1 MRIPTAFLPLLLSL
15 PTAVVTAYD
24 PDCGS
29 SSYTGFAI
37 KSSSSCASYVYCQSG
52 DVTSET
58 SCPDGLL
65 FNGGVGRGGICTW
78 PEMVVCEEE
87 DGEDGGAAA
96 ATTTTTTT
104 TTTSTSSA
112 TTTTTS
118 STSTNGSSNGNGNGN
133 NALPS
138 PWKQYLDAQS
148 GNYYYHNPD
157 TDVTQWQRPSAA
169 TQSNQSSSNG
179 SNNNSNGGNNN
190 SGGNSNNA
198 NPNNYYCGQSRTDA
212 AAHCHPC
219 PSGSLLDCEDVTHG
233 CFANVD
239 SCAASSSNNGS
250 GRANSGSAASNNGSA
265 NSNEKTLSL
274 SDFAQNQNP
283 TTQTTSTTSTRTNAA
298 PSPSVV
304 TETQAP
310 SLPPWTNAPYASY
323 KGPKR
328 SKTVI
333 GYYASW

>member
-1 MRIPTAFLPLLLSL
+1 MRITTAFLPLLLST
-15 PTAVVTAYD
+15 TAVVTAYD

-52 DVTSET
+52 GVTSET

-78 PEMVVCEEE
+78 PEMVVCEED
-87 DGEDGGAAA
+87 DGEDGGAA
-96 ATTTTTTT
+96 TTST
-104 TTTSTSSA
+104 TTTS
-112 TTTTTS
+112 
-118 STSTNGSSNGNGNGN
+118 G
-133 NALPS
+133 ALPS
-138 PWKQYLDAQS
+138 PWKQYLDTQS
-148 GNYYYHNPD
+148 GNYYYFNPD
-157 TDVTQWQRPSAA
+157 TDVTQWQRPSAPA
-169 TQSNQSSSNG
+169 QSNG
-179 SNNNSNGGNNN
+179 NNNSSGNNN
-190 SGGNSNNA
+190 SGDNNSSSNNA

-212 AAHCHPC
+212 AAHCRPC
-219 PSGSLLDCEDVTHG
+219 PSGTLFDCEDVTHG

-239 SCAASSSNNGS
+239 SCAAASVSTNGG
-250 GRANSGSAASNNGSA
+250 GRANSNSNNG
-265 NSNEKTLSL
+265 NTLSL

-283 TTQTTSTTSTRTNAA
+283 TTQTTSTTSTQTNPA
-298 PSPSVV
+298 PSPSIVI
-304 TETQAP
+304 ETQAP